1 MSRQKMT
8 QFKVDRFVL
17 LSLPVPPKK
26 LRLVEADAGG
36 GKAAAAPANLLF
48 PFQ

>member
-1 MSRQKMT
+1 MT

-26 LRLVEADAGG
+26 LRRASADAGD
-36 GKAAAAPANLLF
+36 GKAAAAPTNLPF